1 MKSVK
6 MSVLVI
12 AGLAIL
18 AGMATAANVTLDPL
32 GVQGMAAW
40 GGATH
45 VAIVKDED
53 LTTSTTSTAQTLTM
67 TVASN
72 QAVQVLWA
80 VVTEKFKDDATNA
93 NNTLTLWIGDDTD
106 VDLYLQS
113 MELNVYGTEVIC
125 KPGRSWQEADYLAAI
140 TGIVSTTAA
149 TFMTNVTISTTT
161 AAVNGTN
168 FVKSV
173 TATPVTR
180 AAMVSIANSTANL
193 LKAAQT
199 IGRKV
204 YTAADTVDFVFTP
217 TSGYALS
224 ALDAGEVRIYLKVID
239 SIGN

>member
-1 MKSVK
+1 MVWA
-6 MSVLVI
+6 VLAM
-12 AGLAIL
+12 AGVVHAVEVDLER
-18 AGMATAANVTLDPL
+18 L
-32 GVQGMAAW
+32 GVEGMAAW

-45 VAIVKDED
+45 VAVIQDDD
-53 LTTSTTSTAQTLTM
+53 LTTATTNTAQTLTM
-67 TVASN
+67 TIASN

-80 VVTEKFKDDATNA
+80 VCTERFVDNATNA
-93 NNTLTLWIGDDTD
+93 FNSLTLIVGDGTD
-106 VDLYLQS
+106 DDLFLES
-113 MELNVYGTEVIC
+113 MQLCKYGTEVLV
-125 KPGRSWQEADYLAAI
+125 KPGRSFQEADYLAAI